1 MSVVHVLSNGEQVP
15 VPVEVVAEGRAAEQS
30 FYDNQELRLKAEAA
44 SSAAPAVET
53 PAAAAPVSA
62 PTAGGSNA

>member
-1 MSVVHVLSNGEQVP
+1 MSVVHVLSNGELVP

-44 SSAAPAVET
+44 SSVA
-53 PAAAAPVSA
+53 PAAAAAPAPVSA